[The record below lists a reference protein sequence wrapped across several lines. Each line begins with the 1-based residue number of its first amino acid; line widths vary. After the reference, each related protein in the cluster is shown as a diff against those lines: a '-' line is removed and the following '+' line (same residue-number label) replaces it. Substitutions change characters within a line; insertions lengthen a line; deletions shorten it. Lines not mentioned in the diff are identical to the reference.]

1 MTPLTNRV
9 AKALDP
15 TADLF
20 RSGLQRRS
28 VDDQPRAD
36 LGDLLDLDQAVR
48 LQRATGL
55 NKIDDVAAEAKE
67 RGELDRT
74 VQLDALRLDA
84 ARGKM
89 AAGDLRVFRGHSDVA
104 R

>member
-1 MTPLTNRV
+1 MASLTYRV

-48 LQRATGL
+48 LPRATGL
-55 NKIDDVAAEAKE
+55 KKIDDVAAEAKV

-74 VQLDALRLDA
+74 VQLDAFRLDA

-89 AAGDLRVFRGHSDVA
+89 AAGDLGVFCGHPNV
-104 R
+104 